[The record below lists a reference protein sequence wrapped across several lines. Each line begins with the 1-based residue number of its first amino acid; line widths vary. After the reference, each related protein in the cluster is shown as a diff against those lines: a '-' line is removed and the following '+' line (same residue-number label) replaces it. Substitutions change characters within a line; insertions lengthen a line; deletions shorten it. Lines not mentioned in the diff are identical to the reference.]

1 MCRHTL
7 TVRGNRAKKEK
18 YLKITSMLL
27 IRKKTRLKLGY
38 KLTAIIEILY
48 ADRFELIVK
57 NKDGS
62 GSNTKYCSDDID
74 INYK

>member
-1 MCRHTL
+1 
-7 TVRGNRAKKEK
+7 
-18 YLKITSMLL
+18 MLL